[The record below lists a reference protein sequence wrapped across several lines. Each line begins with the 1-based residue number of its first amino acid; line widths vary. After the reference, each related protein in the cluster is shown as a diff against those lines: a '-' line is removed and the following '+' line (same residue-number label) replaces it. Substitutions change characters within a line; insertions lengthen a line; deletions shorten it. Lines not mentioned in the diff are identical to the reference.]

1 MMKKVILLF
10 ALIILFTA
18 QSFEKAH
25 AGIISEWKAN
35 KSIEK
40 ELRLTQK
47 AIENL
52 FELQTLYTNTQKHD
66 KLKHFYSEKYRNSD
80 AFDKNTTF
88 SIIKENYELYPNLVV
103 TLDINNINISGN
115 YATVDVFEYAE
126 AKDIK
131 RDDVDLTGKLEA
143 FAHTIYYLE
152 KTDDNWLIIA
162 EHALE
167 ENNSVVF
174 GEAQYLDLK
183 LTAPMIIGAGD
194 EYTSKLEINNLPRK
208 ALVMGSITQTPATFP
223 LEDEEQENFRVIEDL
238 SLERIFVA
246 NNQNTNEYNIASI
259 GITRGQPIPNGN
271 VKLYL
276 SGLAFVMT
284 RVNVIPEN
292 TLYKKAEPLIESDDD
307 DDDKDV
313 EDENNA

>member
-1 MMKKVILLF
+1 MKKVILLF
-10 ALIILFTA
+10 ALIILFTV

-25 AGIISEWKAN
+25 AGIISDWKAN
-35 KSIEK
+35 KAAEKELKLTQKSIEK
-40 ELRLTQK
+40 
-47 AIENL
+47 L

-66 KLKHFYSEKYRNSD
+66 KLKQFYSKKYRNSD

-88 SIIKENYELYPNLVV
+88 SIIKENYELYPNLIV
-103 TLDINNINISGN
+103 TLDINNINISEN
-115 YATVDVFEYAE
+115 YASVDVFEYAE

-238 SLERIFVA
+238 SLERIFIA

-292 TLYKKAEPLIESDDD
+292 TLYKKIEQQEENDDNNND
-307 DDDKDV
+307 EKV
-313 EDENNA
+313 EDEDNA

>member
-10 ALIILFTA
+10 ALIILLTT

-25 AGIISEWKAN
+25 AGIISDWKAN
-35 KSIEK
+35 KATEK
-40 ELRLTQK
+40 ELKLTQK
-47 AIENL
+47 AIEKL

-66 KLKHFYSEKYRNSD
+66 KLKQFYSEKYRNSD

-88 SIIKENYELYPNLVV
+88 SIIKENYELYPNL
-103 TLDINNINISGN
+103 TITMDINNINVNGN
-115 YATVDVFEYAE
+115 QATVDVFEYAI

-131 RDDVDLTGKLEA
+131 REDIDLTGKLEA

-152 KTDDNWLIIA
+152 KNNDEWLITA
-162 EHALE
+162 EQAIE
-167 ENNSVVF
+167 ENNSVAF

-183 LTAPMIIGAGD
+183 LTAPFIIGANE

-208 ALVMGSITQTPATFP
+208 ALVMGSITQTPATYP
-223 LEDEEQENFRVIEDL
+223 LEEEEQENFRVIEDL
-238 SLERIFVA
+238 SLERIFIA

-292 TLYKKAEPLIESDDD
+292 TLYKKIEQHEENDDNND
-307 DDDKDV
+307 DEKV
-313 EDENNA
+313 EDEDNA

>member
-35 KSIEK
+35 KSAEK
-40 ELRLTQK
+40 ELKLTQK

-52 FELQTLYTNTQKHD
+52 FALQTLYTNTQKHD
-66 KLKHFYSEKYRNSD
+66 KLKQFYSEKYRNSD

-103 TLDINNINISGN
+103 TLDINNINISEN

-223 LEDEEQENFRVIEDL
+223 LDDEEQENFRVIEDL

-292 TLYKKAEPLIESDDD
+292 TLYKKTEPQIENE
-307 DDDKDV
+307 DDDKEV